1 MVFNDCICFQ
11 LGAVSRKITRYYK
24 EKVTSMGLTHGQFFL
39 LVALYDEDGLLPSQL
54 ADKTA
59 LDRATITGLLDRLER
74 DGWTERRP
82 DQSDR
87 RVLRIHITAKAMQV
101 RDVILSIFEE
111 TNGQFIGRFSPD
123 EWDLFQSFLKR
134 LERAEHTG
142 NSYSCPSGTP

>member
-11 LGAVSRKITRYYK
+11 LGALSRKITRYYK

-74 DGWTERRP
+74 DGWTERRTDP
-82 DQSDR
+82 NDR
-87 RVLRIHITAKAMQV
+87 RILRIHLTARALQA
-101 RDVILSIFEE
+101 REVIVSIFEV
-111 TNGQFIGRFSPD
+111 TNGRFLGRFSPE
-123 EWDLFQSFLKR
+123 EWSLFQSFLKR
-134 LERAEHTG
+134 LEA
-142 NSYSCPSGTP
+142 S

>member
-24 EKVTSMGLTHGQFFL
+24 DKVTSMGLTHGQFFL

-101 RDVILSIFEE
+101 REVILSIFEE
-111 TNGQFIGRFSPD
+111 TNGQFLGRFSPD
-123 EWDLFQSFLKR
+123 EWALFQSFLKR
-134 LERAEHTG
+134 LERAEHME
-142 NSYSCPSGTP
+142 NRSPV